1 MLRSL
6 VRFLAAKAISTS
18 DPLAEN
24 FLSLGKFLSETT
36 SSVRL
41 SHYCFLFLH
50 DTTYRQTSPIF
61 YSPTIWHVGTARIL
75 KLFHNVAIL
84 LATGSHK
91 SNRRFLA
98 LYCTLLSPQEA
109 INGTL
114 LHCISH
120 CTPYRSPATCSA
132 KPRGPTT
139 RIQLLC
145 YLALHFLVSSPGA
158 RRLPT
163 GRPSNRLGGNPP
175 IGSHRQTYEG
185 GSDPQ
190 PW

>member
-98 LYCTLLSPQEA
+98 LYCILGS
-109 INGTL
+109 N
-114 LHCISH
+114 
-120 CTPYRSPATCSA
+120 
-132 KPRGPTT
+132 KW
-139 RIQLLC
+139 
-145 YLALHFLVSSPGA
+145 YLAALHLPLHALSVSSHLQCQA
-158 RRLPT
+158 K
-163 GRPSNRLGGNPP
+163 RPDLADTTPVLSRPAFLGVFAWREASAYRTP
-175 IGSHRQTYEG
+175 
-185 GSDPQ
+185 
-190 PW
+190 